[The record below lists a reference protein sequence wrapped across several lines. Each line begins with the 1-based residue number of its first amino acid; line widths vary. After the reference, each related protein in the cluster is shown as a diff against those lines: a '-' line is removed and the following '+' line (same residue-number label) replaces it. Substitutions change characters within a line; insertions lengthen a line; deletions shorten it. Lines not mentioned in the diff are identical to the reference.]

1 MDNVCTY
8 VKLVV
13 YTNLWYTLKY
23 RHTTHVDLTAIT
35 SVLQN
40 NGWLVSFIFSYIFH
54 KYLLVLWWGKKK
66 PRKKSLFHNP
76 FKKRHWAQFLVGIS
90 GGNYHRLLPP
100 PPPTEV
106 HGYWHHLCLLPGAGD
121 TDRSAPPEWLS
132 DTKLL
137 RTRRYKFYHCGISS
151 RKQTEDNQG
160 GVAQEMKDK
169 RVLEERAKKEGCVKQ
184 KKLGGKKCGDV
195 GMGEK

>member
-1 MDNVCTY
+1 MIR
-8 VKLVV
+8 K
-13 YTNLWYTLKY
+13 
-23 RHTTHVDLTAIT
+23 
-35 SVLQN
+35 
-40 NGWLVSFIFSYIFH
+40 
-54 KYLLVLWWGKKK
+54 KKK

-76 FKKRHWAQFLVGIS
+76 FKKRHWAQCLVGIS
-90 GGNYHRLLPP
+90 GGNYRRLLPP

-137 RTRRYKFYHCGISS
+137 PTRRYEFYHCGVSS
-151 RKQTEDNQG
+151 WKQTEDNQG

-169 RVLEERAKKEGCVKQ
+169 RVLEERAEKRRRKEGCVKQ
-184 KKLGGKKCGDV
+184 KKIRRKEVWRRGNGGKISSGRERQLV
-195 GMGEK
+195 FWGM